1 MKIALWML
9 SSLAWPLGGF
19 AALSLAMGRHHADV
33 HGRGREPGRSRP
45 WLRAAGAL
53 ALGAGLLASAQALGW
68 GQGPVLWLGTLTA
81 AALAMAGMLTYR
93 PRRAP
98 ALGAGAVAVAAI
110 ATSLAWVL

>member
-1 MKIALWML
+1 MTIALWML

-19 AALSLAMGRHHADV
+19 AALSLAMDRHHADV

-53 ALGAGLLASAQALGW
+53 ALVAGLLTSAQALGW

-81 AALAMAGMLTYR
+81 AAFAVAGVLTYR

-98 ALGAGAVAVAAI
+98 ALGTGATAMAVVMTA
-110 ATSLAWVL
+110 LAWVL